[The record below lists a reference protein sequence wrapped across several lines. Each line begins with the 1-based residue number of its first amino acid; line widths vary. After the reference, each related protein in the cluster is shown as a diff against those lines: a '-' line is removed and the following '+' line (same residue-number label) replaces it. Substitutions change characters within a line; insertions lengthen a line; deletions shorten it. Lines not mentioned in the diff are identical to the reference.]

1 MAGLAT
7 AAAARTPA
15 EDSAG
20 AVPTAVEDPAGAV
33 PTAVEDPAAAA
44 SVVVAARTEEA
55 GEEGRAQAVPVEV
68 LQEEEGAAATAK
80 NKLARRGTTAPPGHF
95 PAMFI
100 VLTSTSTPPGAS

>member
-7 AAAARTPA
+7 AAAARAPA

-33 PTAVEDPAAAA
+33 PTPVEDPAAAA
-44 SVVVAARTEEA
+44 SVVVAARTEGA
-55 GEEGRAQAVPVEV
+55 GEEGRVQAVPVEAV
-68 LQEEEGAAATAK
+68 QEEEAAATAK
-80 NKLARRGTTAPPGHF
+80 NKLARSGTTAPPGHL
-95 PAMFI
+95 PSMFI